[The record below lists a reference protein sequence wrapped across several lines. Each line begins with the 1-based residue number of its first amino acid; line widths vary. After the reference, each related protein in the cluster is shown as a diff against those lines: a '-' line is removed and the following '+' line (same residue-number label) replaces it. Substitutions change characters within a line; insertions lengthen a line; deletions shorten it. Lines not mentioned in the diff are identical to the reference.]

1 MIELADQFHR
11 ALEGVEVAIP
21 VITDVHPAPTD
32 RTVAIEDVELP
43 GREIGIRRPSVGHRA
58 DLQVLM
64 NASGRQTRTRGYAR
78 ILASSSHLSGR
89 CKKSLDVAGCGLDQR
104 RDMIQLLKDDY
115 SI

>member
-1 MIELADQFHR
+1 MMPGTMGIGTMIELADQFHR

-89 CKKSLDVAGCGLDQR
+89 CLNNGS
-104 RDMIQLLKDDY
+104 
-115 SI
+115 